1 MKMEEL
7 LQQLAQYFSISINLL
22 LLLVGIIVILL
33 FLNIVSFLKISSL
46 KKKYNKFMD
55 GEDGKSLE
63 ETILTQKEEIESL
76 MVAVKGSNETIS
88 EIHKLLEQTYSK
100 MGLVKYDALNN
111 MSGKIS
117 FAFVL
122 LNAENN
128 GFLMN
133 SIHTRNGSYVYLR
146 DIKNGTCDVKLG
158 DEETKALQIALNS

>member
-1 MKMEEL
+1 MEEL
-7 LQQLAQYFSISINLL
+7 LQQLTGYFSISVNLL
-22 LLLVGIIVILL
+22 LLLGGTILILL
-33 FLNIVSFLKISSL
+33 FLNIVSFLKIGSL
-46 KKKYNKFMD
+46 KKKYNKFMT
-55 GEDGKSLE
+55 GQDGKSLE
-63 ETILTQKEEIESL
+63 ETIVKQKEEIESL
-76 MVAVKGSNETIS
+76 IVTVKDRDETIS
-88 EIHKLLEQTYSK
+88 KIHTLLEQTYSK

-122 LNAENN
+122 LNAENS

-158 DEETKALQIALNS
+158 DEETQALQMALNS